1 MTLTPPNSQDF
12 PGEEPRSRTWRDI
25 PPAPPLGSPLP
36 PPTHSSG
43 AGVYTP
49 EVPQRSRKK
58 PVGIVAA
65 AVLLIVGILVFAAQ
79 GGTSSSDAEKVTST
93 TSEVSKGTSTVPGS
107 TVAPGNSSPS
117 VGAAGSPQ
125 AIAQA
130 VGPAVVQIDDNGS
143 IGSGVIYNKSGL
155 ILTAHHVVA
164 NSATVTVVFAD
175 GTKVE
180 GRVVGRQPARDLA
193 IVAVT
198 SEKELTAAELADTS
212 SLAIGQPV
220 VALGSPFGFQA
231 SVTSGIIS
239 GLNRQLKITNLTL
252 TGLIQTD
259 AAINP
264 GNSGGPLIDSSNKV
278 IGINTAI
285 ATATGGS
292 NGVGFAVP
300 VNDAKE
306 LQEKVEAAGGAK
318 APTIEAPESSS
329 SDIPGFDFQLPDSLN
344 DLFGDL
350 FKEFNNPGADGGMG
364 NNGGNTQENTGFL
377 EVDPMP
383 SGWAKMGDSSFLNTT
398 PNGEEGVHSLTLI
411 GPSGQVNVSGTKGS
425 RSSQVA
431 EQYKGNGIVRKIGDD
446 ITVVVE
452 SFGDVSSKDLKAIA
466 DAVKEK
472 K

>member
-1 MTLTPPNSQDF
+1 V
-12 PGEEPRSRTWRDI
+12 
-25 PPAPPLGSPLP
+25 A
-36 PPTHSSG
+36 
-43 AGVYTP
+43 
-49 EVPQRSRKK
+49 PQRSRKK

-79 GGTSSSDAEKVTST
+79 GVTNSSDAEKVTST
-93 TSEVSKGTSTVPGS
+93 TSEASKGTSTVPGS

-164 NSATVTVVFAD
+164 NSATLTVVFTD

-193 IVAVT
+193 IVAVA

-212 SLAIGQPV
+212 TLAIGQPV

-377 EVDPMP
+377 AVDPMP

>member
-1 MTLTPPNSQDF
+1 MTLTPPNPQDS
-12 PGEEPRSRTWRDI
+12 PQEEPRSRTWRDI

-49 EVPQRSRKK
+49 EVPQSSRKK
-58 PVGIVAA
+58 LVGIVAGAALVLA
-65 AVLLIVGILVFAAQ
+65 AVAVLAAQ
-79 GGTSSSDAEKVTST
+79 GGNDSTDAEKVTTT
-93 TSEVSKGTSTVPGS
+93 TSEESKSTSTVPGS
-107 TVAPGNSSPS
+107 TVAPGNTSPS

-130 VGPAVVQIDDNGS
+130 VGPAVVQIDDKGS

-164 NSATVTVVFAD
+164 NSSTVTVVFAD

-193 IVAVT
+193 VVAVT
-198 SEKELTAAELADTS
+198 SEKELTAAQLADTAN
-212 SLAIGQPV
+212 LAIGQPV
-220 VALGSPFGFQA
+220 VALGSPFGYQA

-239 GLNRQLKITNLTL
+239 GLNRQLKLTNLTL

-264 GNSGGPLIDSSNKV
+264 GNSGGPLIDATNKV

-285 ATATGGS
+285 ATASGGS

-318 APTIEAPESSS
+318 APTIEAPELRS
-329 SDIPGFDFQLPDSLN
+329 SDIPGFDFQMPDSLN

-350 FKEFNNPGADGGMG
+350 FKQFNDPGTDGGTG
-364 NNGGNTQENTGFL
+364 NNGGAPQQNTGFL
-377 EVDPMP
+377 EVNPMP
-383 SGWAKMGDSSFLNTT
+383 SGWSQVGESSFLNNT
-398 PNGEEGVHSLTLI
+398 PTGEEGVHSITLI

-431 EQYKGNGIVRKIGDD
+431 EQYKGNGIVRKIGKD

-452 SFGDVSSKDLKAIA
+452 GFGDVSSKDLKTIA

>member
-1 MTLTPPNSQDF
+1 V
-12 PGEEPRSRTWRDI
+12 
-25 PPAPPLGSPLP
+25 A
-36 PPTHSSG
+36 
-43 AGVYTP
+43 
-49 EVPQRSRKK
+49 PQRSRKK

-79 GGTSSSDAEKVTST
+79 GGTNSSDAEKVTST
-93 TSEVSKGTSTVPGS
+93 TSEASKATSTVPGS
-107 TVAPGNSSPS
+107 TVAPGNTSPS

-164 NSATVTVVFAD
+164 NSATLTVVFAD

-193 IVAVT
+193 IVAVA
-198 SEKELTAAELADTS
+198 SEKELTAAQLADTS
-212 SLAIGQPV
+212 TLAIGQPV

-306 LQEKVEAAGGAK
+306 LQEKVEAAGGVK

>member
-1 MTLTPPNSQDF
+1 MTLTPPNSPDF
-12 PGEEPRSRTWRDI
+12 PSEEPRSRTWRDI

-36 PPTHSSG
+36 PPSHISG
-43 AGVYTP
+43 AGVHEPAPT
-49 EVPQRSRKK
+49 QKSRKK
-58 PVGIVAA
+58 LMGIIAGAVFLIGAVAVVA
-65 AVLLIVGILVFAAQ
+65 SQ
-79 GGTSSSDAEKVTST
+79 GGSDSTDAEMATSTSS
-93 TSEVSKGTSTVPGS
+93 EVNKGASTVPGS
-107 TVAPGNSSPS
+107 TVAPGNTSPS

-164 NSATVTVVFAD
+164 NSSTVTVVFAD

-198 SEKELTAAELADTS
+198 SEKELTAAQLADTS
-212 SLAIGQPV
+212 NLAIGQPV
-220 VALGSPFGFQA
+220 VALGSPFGYQA

-239 GLNRQLKITNLTL
+239 GLNRQLKLTNLTL

-264 GNSGGPLIDSSNKV
+264 GNSGGPLIDASNKV

-285 ATATGGS
+285 ATASGGS

-318 APTIEAPESSS
+318 APTIDAPESSS
-329 SDIPGFDFQLPDSLN
+329 SEIPGFDFQMPDSLN

-350 FKEFNNPGADGGMG
+350 FKQFNDPGTDGGTG
-364 NNGGNTQENTGFL
+364 NNGGTTQENTGFL
-377 EVDPMP
+377 EVNPLP
-383 SGWAKMGDSSFLNTT
+383 SGWSKMGDSSFLNTAPT
-398 PNGEEGVHSLTLI
+398 GEEGVHSITLI

-431 EQYKGNGIVRKIGDD
+431 EQYKGNGIIRKIGKD

-452 SFGDVSSKDLKAIA
+452 GFGDVSSKDLKTIA

>member
-1 MTLTPPNSQDF
+1 MTLTPTNSPDF

-36 PPTHSSG
+36 PPSHTSG
-43 AGVYTP
+43 ATTYEPVA
-49 EVPQRSRKK
+49 PQRSRKK

-65 AVLLIVGILVFAAQ
+65 AVILIIGILVFATQ

-93 TSEVSKGTSTVPGS
+93 TSEVSKGSSTVPGS
-107 TVAPGNSSPS
+107 TVAPGSSSPS

-164 NSATVTVVFAD
+164 NSSTVTVVFAD

-198 SEKELTAAELADTS
+198 SEKELTAAQLADTS
-212 SLAIGQPV
+212 DLAIGQPV
-220 VALGSPFGFQA
+220 VALGSPFGYQA

-264 GNSGGPLIDSSNKV
+264 GNSGGPLIDASNKV

-285 ATATGGS
+285 ATASGGS

-329 SDIPGFDFQLPDSLN
+329 SQIPGFDFQMPDSLN

-350 FKEFNNPGADGGMG
+350 FKEFNNPDADGGMG

-377 EVDPMP
+377 EVNPMP

-411 GPSGQVNVSGTKGS
+411 GPSGQVNVSGTKGA

-452 SFGDVSSKDLKAIA
+452 SFGDVPSKDLKTIA

>member
-1 MTLTPPNSQDF
+1 V
-12 PGEEPRSRTWRDI
+12 
-25 PPAPPLGSPLP
+25 A
-36 PPTHSSG
+36 
-43 AGVYTP
+43 
-49 EVPQRSRKK
+49 PQRSRKK

-79 GGTSSSDAEKVTST
+79 GGTNSSDAEKVTST
-93 TSEVSKGTSTVPGS
+93 TSEASKATSTVPGS
-107 TVAPGNSSPS
+107 TVAPGNTSPS
-117 VGAAGSPQ
+117 TGAAGSPQ

-164 NSATVTVVFAD
+164 NSATLTVVFAD

-193 IVAVT
+193 IVAVA
-198 SEKELTAAELADTS
+198 SEKELTAAQFADTS
-212 SLAIGQPV
+212 TLAIGQPV

-306 LQEKVEAAGGAK
+306 LQEKVEAAGGVK

>member
-1 MTLTPPNSQDF
+1 V
-12 PGEEPRSRTWRDI
+12 
-25 PPAPPLGSPLP
+25 A
-36 PPTHSSG
+36 
-43 AGVYTP
+43 
-49 EVPQRSRKK
+49 PQRSRKK

-79 GGTSSSDAEKVTST
+79 GVTNSSDAEKVTST
-93 TSEVSKGTSTVPGS
+93 TSEASKGTSTVPGS

-164 NSATVTVVFAD
+164 NSATLTVVFAD

-193 IVAVT
+193 IVAVA
-198 SEKELTAAELADTS
+198 SEKELTAAQLADTS
-212 SLAIGQPV
+212 TLAIGQPV

-264 GNSGGPLIDSSNKV
+264 GNSGGPLIDTSNKV

>member
-1 MTLTPPNSQDF
+1 MTLTPPNSPDF

-36 PPTHSSG
+36 PPSHTSG
-43 AGVYTP
+43 AGVHEP
-49 EVPQRSRKK
+49 AAPQKSRKK
-58 PVGIVAA
+58 LVGIIAGAVFLIGAVAVVA
-65 AVLLIVGILVFAAQ
+65 SQ
-79 GGTSSSDAEKVTST
+79 GGSDSTDAETATSTSS
-93 TSEVSKGTSTVPGS
+93 EVNKGASTVPGS
-107 TVAPGNSSPS
+107 TVAPGNTSPS

-164 NSATVTVVFAD
+164 NSSTVTVVFAD

-198 SEKELTAAELADTS
+198 SEKELTAAQLADTS
-212 SLAIGQPV
+212 NLAIGQPV
-220 VALGSPFGFQA
+220 VALGSPFGYQA

-239 GLNRQLKITNLTL
+239 GLNRQLKLTNLTL

-264 GNSGGPLIDSSNKV
+264 GNSGGPLIDASNKV

-285 ATATGGS
+285 ATASGGS
-292 NGVGFAVP
+292 NGVGFAIP
-300 VNDAKE
+300 VNDAEE
-306 LQEKVEAAGGAK
+306 LKKKVEDAGGAK
-318 APTIEAPESSS
+318 APTIEAPQQSSS
-329 SDIPGFDFQLPDSLN
+329 ETPGFDFQMPDSLN

-350 FKEFNNPGADGGMG
+350 FKQFNDPGTDGGTG
-364 NNGGNTQENTGFL
+364 NNGGTTQQNTGFL
-377 EVDPMP
+377 EVNPLP
-383 SGWAKMGDSSFLNTT
+383 SGWSVAGDSSFLNTT
-398 PNGEEGVHSLTLI
+398 PNGDEGVHSITLI
-411 GPSGQVNVSGTKGS
+411 GPSGQVNVAGTKGS
-425 RSSQVA
+425 QSSQVA
-431 EQYKGNGIVRKIGDD
+431 EQYKGKGLVRKIGSD

-452 SFGDVSSKDLKAIA
+452 GFGNVSSKDLKTIA

>member
-1 MTLTPPNSQDF
+1 MTLTPPNPQDSSH
-12 PGEEPRSRTWRDI
+12 EEPRSRTWRDI

-43 AGVYTP
+43 AGVYVP
-49 EVPQRSRKK
+49 EVPHSSRKK
-58 PVGIVAA
+58 LVGIVAGAALVLA
-65 AVLLIVGILVFAAQ
+65 AVAVLAAQ
-79 GGTSSSDAEKVTST
+79 GGNDSTDAEKATTT
-93 TSEVSKGTSTVPGS
+93 TSEESKSTSTVPGS
-107 TVAPGNSSPS
+107 TVAPGNTSPS

-130 VGPAVVQIDDNGS
+130 VGPAVVQIDDKGS

-164 NSATVTVVFAD
+164 NSSTVTVVFAD

-193 IVAVT
+193 VVAVT
-198 SEKELTAAELADTS
+198 SEKELTAAQLADTAN
-212 SLAIGQPV
+212 LAIGQPV
-220 VALGSPFGFQA
+220 VALGSPFGYQA

-239 GLNRQLKITNLTL
+239 GLNRQLKLTNLTL

-264 GNSGGPLIDSSNKV
+264 GNSGGPLIDASNKV

-285 ATATGGS
+285 ATTSGGS

-318 APTIEAPESSS
+318 APTIEAPELRS
-329 SDIPGFDFQLPDSLN
+329 SDIPGFDFQMPDSLN

-350 FKEFNNPGADGGMG
+350 FKQFNDPGTDGGTG
-364 NNGGNTQENTGFL
+364 NNGGAPQQNTGFL
-377 EVDPMP
+377 EVNPMP
-383 SGWAKMGDSSFLNTT
+383 SGWSQVGDSSFLNNT
-398 PNGEEGVHSLTLI
+398 PTGEEGVHSITLI

-431 EQYKGNGIVRKIGDD
+431 EQYKGNGIVRKIGKD

-452 SFGDVSSKDLKAIA
+452 GFGEVSSKDLKTIA

>member
-1 MTLTPPNSQDF
+1 V
-12 PGEEPRSRTWRDI
+12 
-25 PPAPPLGSPLP
+25 A
-36 PPTHSSG
+36 
-43 AGVYTP
+43 
-49 EVPQRSRKK
+49 PQRSRKK

-65 AVLLIVGILVFAAQ
+65 AVLLIIGILVFAAQ

-93 TSEVSKGTSTVPGS
+93 TSEVSKGSSTVPGS
-107 TVAPGNSSPS
+107 TVAPGSSSPS

-164 NSATVTVVFAD
+164 NSSTVTVVFAD

-198 SEKELTAAELADTS
+198 SEKELTAAQLADTS
-212 SLAIGQPV
+212 DLAIGQPV
-220 VALGSPFGFQA
+220 VALGSPFGYQA

-264 GNSGGPLIDSSNKV
+264 GNSGGPLIDASNKV

-285 ATATGGS
+285 ATASGGS

-329 SDIPGFDFQLPDSLN
+329 SQIPGFDFQMPDSLN

-350 FKEFNNPGADGGMG
+350 FKEFNNPDADGGMG

-411 GPSGQVNVSGTKGS
+411 GPSGQVNVSGTKGA

-431 EQYKGNGIVRKIGDD
+431 EQYKGNGIVRKIGKD

-452 SFGDVSSKDLKAIA
+452 SFGDVSSKDLKTIA

>member
-1 MTLTPPNSQDF
+1 MTLTPPNSPDF

-36 PPTHSSG
+36 PPSHTSG
-43 AGVYTP
+43 ATTYEPVA
-49 EVPQRSRKK
+49 PQRSRKK

-65 AVLLIVGILVFAAQ
+65 AALLIVGILVFAAQ
-79 GGTSSSDAEKVTST
+79 GGTSSSDAKKVTST
-93 TSEVSKGTSTVPGS
+93 TSEASKGSSTVPGS
-107 TVAPGNSSPS
+107 IVAPGNSSPS

-164 NSATVTVVFAD
+164 NSSTVTVVFAD

-198 SEKELTAAELADTS
+198 SEKELAAAQLADTS
-212 SLAIGQPV
+212 DLAIGQPV
-220 VALGSPFGFQA
+220 VALGSPFGYQA

-264 GNSGGPLIDSSNKV
+264 GNSGGPLIDASNKV

-285 ATATGGS
+285 ATASGGS

-318 APTIEAPESSS
+318 APTIEAPQSTSSE
-329 SDIPGFDFQLPDSLN
+329 IPGFDFQMPDSLN

-350 FKEFNNPGADGGMG
+350 FKQFNSPDADGGMG

-377 EVDPMP
+377 EVNPMP
-383 SGWAKMGDSSFLNTT
+383 SGWSKMGASSFLNTT
-398 PNGEEGVHSLTLI
+398 PNGEEGVHSITLF

-431 EQYKGNGIVRKIGDD
+431 EQYKGNGIVRKIGKD

-452 SFGDVSSKDLKAIA
+452 GFGDVPSKDLKTIA

>member
-1 MTLTPPNSQDF
+1 M
-12 PGEEPRSRTWRDI
+12 
-25 PPAPPLGSPLP
+25 A
-36 PPTHSSG
+36 
-43 AGVYTP
+43 AG
-49 EVPQRSRKK
+49 
-58 PVGIVAA
+58 
-65 AVLLIVGILVFAAQ
+65 VLLIVGILVFAAQ

-93 TSEVSKGTSTVPGS
+93 TSEASKGTSTVPGS

-212 SLAIGQPV
+212 NLAIGQPV
-220 VALGSPFGFQA
+220 VALGSPFGYQA

-264 GNSGGPLIDSSNKV
+264 GNSGGPLIDASNKV

-285 ATATGGS
+285 ATASGGS

-329 SDIPGFDFQLPDSLN
+329 SQIPGFDFQMPDSLN

-431 EQYKGNGIVRKIGDD
+431 EQYKGNGIVRKIGKD

>member
-1 MTLTPPNSQDF
+1 VP
-12 PGEEPRSRTWRDI
+12 
-25 PPAPPLGSPLP
+25 
-36 PPTHSSG
+36 HS
-43 AGVYTP
+43 
-49 EVPQRSRKK
+49 SRKK
-58 PVGIVAA
+58 LVGIVAGAALVLA
-65 AVLLIVGILVFAAQ
+65 AVAVLAAQ
-79 GGTSSSDAEKVTST
+79 GENDSTDAEKVTTT
-93 TSEVSKGTSTVPGS
+93 TSEESKSASTIPGT
-107 TVAPGNSSPS
+107 TVAPGNTSPS

-130 VGPAVVQIDDNGS
+130 VGPAVVQIDDKGS

-164 NSATVTVVFAD
+164 NSSTVTVVFAD

-193 IVAVT
+193 VVAVT
-198 SEKELTAAELADTS
+198 SEKELTAAQLADTAN
-212 SLAIGQPV
+212 LAIGQPV
-220 VALGSPFGFQA
+220 VALGSPFGYQA

-239 GLNRQLKITNLTL
+239 GLNRQLKLTNLTL

-264 GNSGGPLIDSSNKV
+264 GNSGGPLIDASNKV

-285 ATATGGS
+285 ATASGGS

-318 APTIEAPESSS
+318 APTIEAPELRS
-329 SDIPGFDFQLPDSLN
+329 SDIPGFDFQMPDSLN

-350 FKEFNNPGADGGMG
+350 FKQFNDPGTDGGTG
-364 NNGGNTQENTGFL
+364 NNGGAPQQNTGFL
-377 EVDPMP
+377 EVNPMP
-383 SGWAKMGDSSFLNTT
+383 SGWSQVGDSSFLNNT
-398 PNGEEGVHSLTLI
+398 PTGEEGVHSITLI

-431 EQYKGNGIVRKIGDD
+431 EQYKGNGIVRKIGKD

-452 SFGDVSSKDLKAIA
+452 GFGDVSSKDLKTIA

>member
-1 MTLTPPNSQDF
+1 
-12 PGEEPRSRTWRDI
+12 
-25 PPAPPLGSPLP
+25 
-36 PPTHSSG
+36 
-43 AGVYTP
+43 
-49 EVPQRSRKK
+49 
-58 PVGIVAA
+58 VAA

-79 GGTSSSDAEKVTST
+79 GGTNSSDAEKDTST
-93 TSEVSKGTSTVPGS
+93 TSEASKATSTVPGS
-107 TVAPGNSSPS
+107 TVAPGNTSPS

-164 NSATVTVVFAD
+164 NSATLTVVFAD

-193 IVAVT
+193 IVAVA
-198 SEKELTAAELADTS
+198 SEKELTAAQLADTS
-212 SLAIGQPV
+212 TLAIGQPV

>member
-1 MTLTPPNSQDF
+1 MTLTPPNSPDF

-36 PPTHSSG
+36 PPSHTSG
-43 AGVYTP
+43 ATTYEPVA
-49 EVPQRSRKK
+49 PQRSRKK
-58 PVGIVAA
+58 PV
-65 AVLLIVGILVFAAQ
+65 
-79 GGTSSSDAEKVTST
+79 GTSSSDAEKVTST
-93 TSEVSKGTSTVPGS
+93 TSEVSKGSSTVPGS
-107 TVAPGNSSPS
+107 TVAPGSSSPS

-164 NSATVTVVFAD
+164 NSSTVTVVFAD

-198 SEKELTAAELADTS
+198 YEKELTAAKLADTS
-212 SLAIGQPV
+212 TVAIGQPV
-220 VALGSPFGFQA
+220 VALGSPFGYQA

-264 GNSGGPLIDSSNKV
+264 GNSGGPLIDASNKV

-285 ATATGGS
+285 ATASGGS

-329 SDIPGFDFQLPDSLN
+329 SQIPGFDFQMPDSLN

-350 FKEFNNPGADGGMG
+350 FKEFNNPDADGGMG

-411 GPSGQVNVSGTKGS
+411 GPSGQVNVSGTKGA

-452 SFGDVSSKDLKAIA
+452 SFGDVPSKDLKTIA

>member
-1 MTLTPPNSQDF
+1 V
-12 PGEEPRSRTWRDI
+12 
-25 PPAPPLGSPLP
+25 A
-36 PPTHSSG
+36 
-43 AGVYTP
+43 
-49 EVPQRSRKK
+49 PQRSRKK

-79 GGTSSSDAEKVTST
+79 GGTNSSDAEKVTST
-93 TSEVSKGTSTVPGS
+93 TSEASKGTSTVPGS

-164 NSATVTVVFAD
+164 NSATLTVVFAD

-193 IVAVT
+193 IVAVA
-198 SEKELTAAELADTS
+198 SEKELTAAQLADTS
-212 SLAIGQPV
+212 TLAIGQPV

>member
-1 MTLTPPNSQDF
+1 
-12 PGEEPRSRTWRDI
+12 
-25 PPAPPLGSPLP
+25 
-36 PPTHSSG
+36 
-43 AGVYTP
+43 
-49 EVPQRSRKK
+49 
-58 PVGIVAA
+58 VAA
-65 AVLLIVGILVFAAQ
+65 AVLLIIGILVFAAQ

-93 TSEVSKGTSTVPGS
+93 TSEVSKGSSTVPGS
-107 TVAPGNSSPS
+107 TVAPGSSSPS

-164 NSATVTVVFAD
+164 NSSTVTVVFAD

-198 SEKELTAAELADTS
+198 SEKELTAAQLADTS
-212 SLAIGQPV
+212 DLAIGQPV
-220 VALGSPFGFQA
+220 VALGSPFGYQA

-264 GNSGGPLIDSSNKV
+264 GNSGGPLIDASNKV

-285 ATATGGS
+285 ATASGGS

-329 SDIPGFDFQLPDSLN
+329 SQIPGFDFQMPDSLN

-350 FKEFNNPGADGGMG
+350 FKEFNNPDADGGMG

-411 GPSGQVNVSGTKGS
+411 GPSGQVNVSGTKGA

-452 SFGDVSSKDLKAIA
+452 SFGDVSSKDLKTIA

>member
-1 MTLTPPNSQDF
+1 
-12 PGEEPRSRTWRDI
+12 
-25 PPAPPLGSPLP
+25 
-36 PPTHSSG
+36 
-43 AGVYTP
+43 
-49 EVPQRSRKK
+49 
-58 PVGIVAA
+58 
-65 AVLLIVGILVFAAQ
+65 
-79 GGTSSSDAEKVTST
+79 
-93 TSEVSKGTSTVPGS
+93 VPGS
-107 TVAPGNSSPS
+107 TVAPGNTSPS

-164 NSATVTVVFAD
+164 NSSTVTVVFAD

-198 SEKELTAAELADTS
+198 SEKELTAAQLADTS
-212 SLAIGQPV
+212 DLAIGQPV
-220 VALGSPFGFQA
+220 VALGSPFGYQA

-264 GNSGGPLIDSSNKV
+264 GNSGGPLIDASNKV

-285 ATATGGS
+285 ATASGGS

-329 SDIPGFDFQLPDSLN
+329 SQIPGFDFQMPDSLN

-350 FKEFNNPGADGGMG
+350 FKEFNNPDADGGMG

-411 GPSGQVNVSGTKGS
+411 GPSGQVNVSGTKGA

-452 SFGDVSSKDLKAIA
+452 SFGDVPSKDLKTIA

>member
-1 MTLTPPNSQDF
+1 V
-12 PGEEPRSRTWRDI
+12 
-25 PPAPPLGSPLP
+25 A
-36 PPTHSSG
+36 
-43 AGVYTP
+43 
-49 EVPQRSRKK
+49 PQRSRKK

-79 GGTSSSDAEKVTST
+79 GGTNSSDAEKVTST
-93 TSEVSKGTSTVPGS
+93 TSEASKATSTVPGS
-107 TVAPGNSSPS
+107 TVAPGNTSPS
-117 VGAAGSPQ
+117 TGAAGSPQ

-164 NSATVTVVFAD
+164 NSATLTVVFAD

-193 IVAVT
+193 IVAVA
-198 SEKELTAAELADTS
+198 SEKELTAAQLADTS
-212 SLAIGQPV
+212 TLAIGQPV

>member
-1 MTLTPPNSQDF
+1 
-12 PGEEPRSRTWRDI
+12 
-25 PPAPPLGSPLP
+25 
-36 PPTHSSG
+36 
-43 AGVYTP
+43 
-49 EVPQRSRKK
+49 
-58 PVGIVAA
+58 VAA

-79 GGTSSSDAEKVTST
+79 GGTNSSDAEKVTST
-93 TSEVSKGTSTVPGS
+93 TSEASKATSTVPGS
-107 TVAPGNSSPS
+107 TVAPGNTSPS

-164 NSATVTVVFAD
+164 NSATLTVVFAD

-193 IVAVT
+193 IVAVA
-198 SEKELTAAELADTS
+198 SEKELTAAQFADTS
-212 SLAIGQPV
+212 TLAIGQPV

>member
-1 MTLTPPNSQDF
+1 
-12 PGEEPRSRTWRDI
+12 
-25 PPAPPLGSPLP
+25 
-36 PPTHSSG
+36 
-43 AGVYTP
+43 
-49 EVPQRSRKK
+49 
-58 PVGIVAA
+58 
-65 AVLLIVGILVFAAQ
+65 VLLIVGILVFAAQ
-79 GGTSSSDAEKVTST
+79 GGTNSSDAEKVTST
-93 TSEVSKGTSTVPGS
+93 TSEASKATSTVPGS
-107 TVAPGNSSPS
+107 TVAPGNTSPS

-164 NSATVTVVFAD
+164 NSATLTVVFAD

-193 IVAVT
+193 IVAVA
-198 SEKELTAAELADTS
+198 SEKELTAAQLADTS
-212 SLAIGQPV
+212 TLAIGQPV

>member
-1 MTLTPPNSQDF
+1 V
-12 PGEEPRSRTWRDI
+12 
-25 PPAPPLGSPLP
+25 A
-36 PPTHSSG
+36 
-43 AGVYTP
+43 
-49 EVPQRSRKK
+49 PQRSRKK

-79 GGTSSSDAEKVTST
+79 GGTNSSDAEKVTST
-93 TSEVSKGTSTVPGS
+93 TSEASKATSTVPGS
-107 TVAPGNSSPS
+107 TVAPGNTSPS

-164 NSATVTVVFAD
+164 NSATLTVVFAD

-193 IVAVT
+193 IVAVA
-198 SEKELTAAELADTS
+198 SEKELTAAQLADTS
-212 SLAIGQPV
+212 TLAIGQPV

>member
-1 MTLTPPNSQDF
+1 V
-12 PGEEPRSRTWRDI
+12 
-25 PPAPPLGSPLP
+25 A
-36 PPTHSSG
+36 
-43 AGVYTP
+43 
-49 EVPQRSRKK
+49 PQRSRKK

-79 GGTSSSDAEKVTST
+79 GVTNSSDAEKVTST
-93 TSEVSKGTSTVPGS
+93 TSEASKGTSTVPGS

-164 NSATVTVVFAD
+164 NSSTITVVFAD

-198 SEKELTAAELADTS
+198 PEKELTAAQLADTS
-212 SLAIGQPV
+212 TLAIGQPV

-264 GNSGGPLIDSSNKV
+264 GNSGGPLIDTSNKV

-398 PNGEEGVHSLTLI
+398 PKGEEGVHSLTLI

>member
-1 MTLTPPNSQDF
+1 
-12 PGEEPRSRTWRDI
+12 
-25 PPAPPLGSPLP
+25 
-36 PPTHSSG
+36 
-43 AGVYTP
+43 
-49 EVPQRSRKK
+49 
-58 PVGIVAA
+58 VAA

-79 GGTSSSDAEKVTST
+79 GGTNSSDAEKVTST
-93 TSEVSKGTSTVPGS
+93 TSEASKATSTVPGS
-107 TVAPGNSSPS
+107 TVAPGNTSPS
-117 VGAAGSPQ
+117 TGAAGSPQ

-164 NSATVTVVFAD
+164 NSATLTVVFAD

-193 IVAVT
+193 IVAVA
-198 SEKELTAAELADTS
+198 SEKELTAAQFADTS
-212 SLAIGQPV
+212 TLAIGQPV

>member
-1 MTLTPPNSQDF
+1 MTLTPPNSPEF

-36 PPTHSSG
+36 PPSHISG
-43 AGVYTP
+43 VGVH
-49 EVPQRSRKK
+49 ESVAPQKSRKK

-65 AVLLIVGILVFAAQ
+65 AVILIVGILVFAAQ

-93 TSEVSKGTSTVPGS
+93 TSEASKGSSTVPGS

-164 NSATVTVVFAD
+164 NSSTVTVVFAD

-198 SEKELTAAELADTS
+198 SEKELTAAQLADTS
-212 SLAIGQPV
+212 DLAIGQPV
-220 VALGSPFGFQA
+220 VALGSPFGYQA

-264 GNSGGPLIDSSNKV
+264 GNSGGPLIDASNKV

-285 ATATGGS
+285 ATASGGS

-318 APTIEAPESSS
+318 APTIEAPQSTSSE
-329 SDIPGFDFQLPDSLN
+329 IPGFDFQMPDSLN

-350 FKEFNNPGADGGMG
+350 FKQFNSPDADGGMG

-377 EVDPMP
+377 EVNPMP
-383 SGWAKMGDSSFLNTT
+383 SGWSKMGDSSFLNTT
-398 PNGEEGVHSLTLI
+398 PNGEEGVHSITLF

-431 EQYKGNGIVRKIGDD
+431 EQYKGNGIVRKIGKD

-452 SFGDVSSKDLKAIA
+452 GFGDVPSKDLKTIA

>member
-1 MTLTPPNSQDF
+1 MTLTPPNSPDF

-36 PPTHSSG
+36 PPSHTNG
-43 AGVYTP
+43 ATTYEPVA
-49 EVPQRSRKK
+49 PQRSRKK

-79 GGTSSSDAEKVTST
+79 GGTNSSDAEKVTST
-93 TSEVSKGTSTVPGS
+93 TSEASKATSTVPGS
-107 TVAPGNSSPS
+107 TVAPGNTSPS

-164 NSATVTVVFAD
+164 NSATLTVVFAD

-193 IVAVT
+193 IVAVA
-198 SEKELTAAELADTS
+198 SEKELTAAQLADTS
-212 SLAIGQPV
+212 TLAIGQPV

>member
-1 MTLTPPNSQDF
+1 M
-12 PGEEPRSRTWRDI
+12 GI
-25 PPAPPLGSPLP
+25 I
-36 PPTHSSG
+36 
-43 AGVYTP
+43 AG
-49 EVPQRSRKK
+49 
-58 PVGIVAA
+58 
-65 AVLLIVGILVFAAQ
+65 AVLLVVAILVVAAQ
-79 GGTSSSDAEKVTST
+79 GGSNSTVADEVTST

-107 TVAPGNSSPS
+107 TVAPGSSSPS

-130 VGPAVVQIDDNGS
+130 VGPAVVQIDDKGS

-193 IVAVT
+193 VVAVT
-198 SEKELTAAELADTS
+198 SQKELTAAQLADTAN
-212 SLAIGQPV
+212 LAIGQPV
-220 VALGSPFGFQA
+220 VALGSPFGYQA

-239 GLNRQLKITNLTL
+239 GLNRQLKLTNLTL

-264 GNSGGPLIDSSNKV
+264 GNSGGPLIDESNKV

-285 ATATGGS
+285 ATASGGS

-318 APTIEAPESSS
+318 APTIEAPEPSSS
-329 SDIPGFDFQLPDSLN
+329 EIPGFDFQMPDSLN

-350 FKEFNNPGADGGMG
+350 FKEFNNPDADGGMG

-383 SGWAKMGDSSFLNTT
+383 SGWSKMGDSSFLNNT

-431 EQYKGNGIVRKIGDD
+431 EQYKGNGIVRKIGKD

-452 SFGDVSSKDLKAIA
+452 GFGDVSNKDLKTIA

>member
-1 MTLTPPNSQDF
+1 
-12 PGEEPRSRTWRDI
+12 
-25 PPAPPLGSPLP
+25 
-36 PPTHSSG
+36 
-43 AGVYTP
+43 
-49 EVPQRSRKK
+49 
-58 PVGIVAA
+58 VAA

-79 GGTSSSDAEKVTST
+79 GGTNSSDAEKVTST
-93 TSEVSKGTSTVPGS
+93 TSEASKATSTVPGS
-107 TVAPGNSSPS
+107 TVAPGNTSPS

-164 NSATVTVVFAD
+164 NSATLTVVFAD

-193 IVAVT
+193 IVAVA
-198 SEKELTAAELADTS
+198 SEKELTAAQLADTS
-212 SLAIGQPV
+212 TLAIGQPV

-306 LQEKVEAAGGAK
+306 LQEKVEAAGGVK

>member
-1 MTLTPPNSQDF
+1 V
-12 PGEEPRSRTWRDI
+12 
-25 PPAPPLGSPLP
+25 A
-36 PPTHSSG
+36 
-43 AGVYTP
+43 
-49 EVPQRSRKK
+49 PQRSRKK

-79 GGTSSSDAEKVTST
+79 GGTNSSDAEKVTST
-93 TSEVSKGTSTVPGS
+93 TSEASKGTSTVPGS

-164 NSATVTVVFAD
+164 NSATLTVVFAD

-193 IVAVT
+193 IVAVA
-198 SEKELTAAELADTS
+198 SEKELTAAQLADTS
-212 SLAIGQPV
+212 TLAIGQPV

-377 EVDPMP
+377 AVDPMP

>member
-1 MTLTPPNSQDF
+1 MTLTPPNPQDS
-12 PGEEPRSRTWRDI
+12 PSEEPRSRTWRDI

-36 PPTHSSG
+36 PPTHLGG
-43 AGVYTP
+43 ASAYEP
-49 EVPQRSRKK
+49 LAPQKSRKK
-58 PVGIVAA
+58 LVSAIAGAVLIVAA
-65 AVLLIVGILVFAAQ
+65 VAVLAVQ
-79 GGTSSSDAEKVTST
+79 GGNDSTDAEKATTT
-93 TSEVSKGTSTVPGS
+93 TSETSTSASTVPGS
-107 TVAPGNSSPS
+107 TVAPGNTSPS

-155 ILTAHHVVA
+155 VLTAHHVVA
-164 NSATVTVVFAD
+164 NSSTVTVVFAD

-193 IVAVT
+193 VVAVT
-198 SEKELTAAELADTS
+198 SEKELTAAQLADTS
-212 SLAIGQPV
+212 NLAIGQPV
-220 VALGSPFGFQA
+220 VALGSPFGYQA

-239 GLNRQLKITNLTL
+239 GLNRQLKLTNLTL

-264 GNSGGPLIDSSNKV
+264 GNSGGPLIDASNKV

-285 ATATGGS
+285 ATASGGS

-318 APTIEAPESSS
+318 APTIEAPELSS
-329 SDIPGFDFQLPDSLN
+329 SDIPGFDFQMPDSLN

-350 FKEFNNPGADGGMG
+350 FKQFNDPGTDGGTG
-364 NNGGNTQENTGFL
+364 NNGIAPQKNTGFL
-377 EVDPMP
+377 EVNPMP
-383 SGWAKMGDSSFLNTT
+383 SSWSQVGDSSFLNNT
-398 PNGEEGVHSLTLI
+398 PTGEEGVHSITLI

-431 EQYKGNGIVRKIGDD
+431 EQYKGNGIVRKIGKD

-452 SFGDVSSKDLKAIA
+452 GFGDVSSKDLKTIA